1 MPVGRL
7 TLAAAIACATWSIPI
22 IRDASCCGS
31 TSTRTANFCDP
42 NTFTWATPVTI
53 DRRWASR
60 FCAYRSSC
68 GSGSVGELSV
78 RNSTGE
84 SAGFTFWYDGGD
96 GMPGGSC
103 RCARA
108 IIDCTSCAAAS
119 IDRLRSNCSVMLVL
133 PCVLEELIE
142 VTPAI
147 VENCFSSGVATD
159 AAIVSG
165 LAPGRPAFTWIV
177 GKSTVGRSLTGS
189 SR

>member
-1 MPVGRL
+1 M
-7 TLAAAIACATWSIPI
+7 ACATWSIPI

-53 DRRWASR
+53 ERRWASR

-84 SAGFTFWYDGGD
+84 SAGFTFWNEGGD
-96 GMPGGSC
+96 GIPGGSC

-119 IDRLRSNCSVMLVL
+119 IDLLRSNCSVMFVL

-147 VENCFSSGVATD
+147 VANCFSSGVATD

-165 LAPGRPAFTWIV
+165 LAPGRPAFT
-177 GKSTVGRSLTGS
+177 
-189 SR
+189 

>member
-1 MPVGRL
+1 M
-7 TLAAAIACATWSIPI
+7 
-22 IRDASCCGS
+22 
-31 TSTRTANFCDP
+31 
-42 NTFTWATPVTI
+42 TI
-53 DRRWASR
+53 ESRWASR

-68 GSGSVGELSV
+68 TRGSVGELSV

-84 SAGFTFWYDGGD
+84 SAGLTFWYDGGD
-96 GMPGGSC
+96 GMPGGSW

-133 PCVLEELIE
+133 PRLLDELID

-147 VENCFSSGVATD
+147 VANCFSSGVATE

-165 LAPGRPAFTWIV
+165 LAPGRLAPTWMV